1 MSQVAAVVGALGSV
15 LVLVAYRRRALLFS
29 GFALLVVAEALL
41 AAALVPRHDFARLE
55 TPLREAGLVVAV
67 LVVVAAAAVLARY
80 PALVP
85 PLLLIAAPF
94 RIPVTLGT
102 SSAFLLIPL
111 YAVLAAASLALLYR
125 TIRIPLTSSLP
136 PLIAIPAAA
145 FIAFDALSLL
155 WSRDVKEGS
164 IELAFFIFP
173 FAALVI
179 VLVHAAY
186 PRWQTRALATT
197 LVSLTCIF
205 AVIGLVER
213 ATRTVIYAPKLSVDN
228 AYTSY
233 FRVSSV
239 FKDPSLY
246 GRYIALGIVIVLL
259 AHLLGNLRLR
269 TAVALVVL
277 LFAGLWFSYSQ
288 SSMISL
294 FAAVLGM
301 AIVVADRKARLIIGG
316 AAAALALVGIVLV
329 AVHVSHVS
337 SRRATSDRTRLVSVT
352 TKVIANHP
360 LVGVGVGGQPRASR
374 DEAAPNTLLD
384 RNRSHTTPLTVF
396 AELGVVGFLLY
407 LAFLAAASLAVAQV
421 VRMRN
426 RALGIGLGAVF
437 LVLFVHSL
445 FYAGFFEDPLT
456 WGVLGVAGAALTA
469 PVRSARPETPE
480 LRSETR
486 DAVAPVHAHP

>member
-15 LVLVAYRRRALLFS
+15 VVLVSYGRRALLVL
-29 GFALLVVAEALL
+29 GFVLLVVAEALL
-41 AAALVPRHDFARLE
+41 AAALVPHHDLARVE
-55 TPLREAGLVVAV
+55 TPLREAALVVAALIV
-67 LVVVAAAAVLARY
+67 IAAAGVLARY
-80 PALVP
+80 PLLVP
-85 PLLLIAAPF
+85 PLLLLAAPF
-94 RIPVTLGT
+94 RISVTLG
-102 SSAFLLIPL
+102 SQSAFLLIPL

-125 TIRIPLTSSLP
+125 AVRAPLRSSLP
-136 PLIAIPAAA
+136 PLLAVPAAA

-164 IELAFFIFP
+164 IELTFFIFP

-179 VLVHAAY
+179 VLAHAAY
-186 PRWQTRALATT
+186 PRWQTRALAAT
-197 LVSLTCIF
+197 LVALTCVF
-205 AVIGLVER
+205 ALIGLVER
-213 ATRTVIYAPKLSVDN
+213 ATRTLIYAPKLSVDN

-246 GRYIALGIVIVLL
+246 GRYLALGIAVVLL
-259 AHLLGNLRLR
+259 VHLLGRLRLWI
-269 TAVALVVL
+269 AAALVVL
-277 LFAGLWFSYSQ
+277 LFAGFWFSYSQ

-294 FAAVLGM
+294 FAVVLAM
-301 AIVVADRKARLIIGG
+301 TFVVADRNARMVIGG
-316 AAAALALVGIVLV
+316 AAAAFALVGAALV
-329 AVHVSHVS
+329 AVHLSHVS
-337 SRRATSDRTRLVSVT
+337 SRRATSDRTRLVRVT
-352 TKVIANHP
+352 ATVIGNHP
-360 LVGVGVGGQPRASR
+360 LAGVGVGGQPRASR
-374 DEAAPNTLLD
+374 DEAAPNTLID

-407 LAFLAAASLAVAQV
+407 LAFLAATSLAVAQV
-421 VRMRN
+421 VRTRN

-469 PVRSARPETPE
+469 PARSARSETPE
-480 LRSETR
+480 LRRETR